1 MQDKRTTLAK
11 FPSRDKSG
19 RKKLKEP
26 KENRLTTYD
35 RRIKAIK
42 KLDGRYN
49 GWWIY
54 QFCMGE
60 FSLNMNKNKPK
71 KRR

>member
-1 MQDKRTTLAK
+1 MYQKNTFPK
-11 FPSRDKSG
+11 FPKKEKSKRVKESR
-19 RKKLKEP
+19 P
-26 KENRLTTYD
+26 TTYD
-35 RRIKAIK
+35 RRIKDIK
-42 KLDGRYN
+42 TLDGKYN

-60 FSLNMNKNKPK
+60 FSHNMNKNKPK